1 MDLAAWDEQYRQQ
14 ADSAPSSQSIPTP
27 LLVEAARHFPPGRA
41 LDLGC
46 GAGRNAIW
54 LAEHGWS
61 VTAIDGSA
69 TAVETLRNRAS
80 SSGVNID
87 AQVAD
92 LEAPGFRITPASYD
106 LIAMSY
112 YFERKLIEPCKRGL
126 APNGVMVVIA
136 LLMEQGKELSTFR
149 LQPGELRGYFAD
161 WDLLHYREGTDAWQ
175 HSIAELVARRPATES
190 ALANM

>member
-14 ADSAPSSQSIPTP
+14 ADSVPNSQSIPTP
-27 LLVEAARHFPPGRA
+27 LLVEATRDLPPGRA

-46 GAGRNAIW
+46 GAGRNALW
-54 LAEHGWS
+54 LAEHAWS
-61 VTAIDGSA
+61 VTAIDGSTA
-69 TAVETLRNRAS
+69 AVETLRRRAA
-80 SSGVNID
+80 SSGVNVD

-92 LEAPGFRITPASYD
+92 LEEPGFRIAPASYH

-126 APNGVMVVIA
+126 APGGVMVVVA
-136 LLMEQGKELSTFR
+136 LLMQPGKELSTFR
-149 LQPGELRGYFAD
+149 LQPGELRGYFAN
-161 WDLLHYREGTDAWQ
+161 WELLHYREATDAWQ